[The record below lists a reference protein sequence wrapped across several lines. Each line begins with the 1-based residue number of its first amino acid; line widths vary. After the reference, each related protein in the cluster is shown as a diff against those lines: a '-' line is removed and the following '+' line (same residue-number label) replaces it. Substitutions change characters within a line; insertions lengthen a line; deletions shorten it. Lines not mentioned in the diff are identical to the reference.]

1 MRFSDVIKTAFYN
14 LWRKKFR
21 TFLTVLAIVIGAVLI
36 ALMTSIGTGLQRFIV
51 DQFGLM
57 VPQDALTVYATE
69 RSFTYVET
77 PYEIVDSSDV
87 VIRSFTADD
96 IDKLLSIEGVERVDY
111 NVGVSAL
118 YVKAAGSDKK
128 YSVSI
133 NSGPDYQIKMMTLVE
148 GNFFE
153 ENARGE
159 CLISYDYLAAFG
171 WETAENAIGKEV
183 TITVGKA
190 NAYNTENKNY
200 SFVVSGVILKTMNAT
215 QIVIPMDDTIDMAR
229 YYRDNPNQYSLEQ
242 PGTSLL
248 VKVSDV
254 NDIDM
259 VADSIREEGFST
271 ITPAEI
277 LKEINSIFSIIQIG
291 LSAFGVIALIVASIG
306 IINTLM
312 MSIYERTR
320 EIGVMKA
327 VGATTGTIRL
337 LFTMEGVALGFI
349 GGVAGVAIGYL
360 AGKALNIIGSYT
372 FLSDYPTFEM
382 SVFSIDMV
390 LLVIAVTTFIS
401 LIAAI
406 YPANRAAKL
415 EAVDALRY
423 E

>member
-1 MRFSDVIKTAFYN
+1 MIFTDVIKTAFYN

-21 TFLTVLAIVIGAVLI
+21 TFMTVLAIIIGAVLI
-36 ALMTSIGTGLQRFIV
+36 ALMTSIGTGLQRFII

-57 VPQDALTVYATE
+57 VPQDALTVYATN
-69 RSFTYVET
+69 RSFTHVDT
-77 PYEIVDSSDV
+77 PYEIVDSSDTIV
-87 VIRSFTADD
+87 RSFTADD
-96 IDKLLSIEGVERVDY
+96 IDKLLSIDGVERVDY

-118 YVKAAGSDKK
+118 YVKAADSDKK
-128 YSVSI
+128 YSISI
-133 NSGPDYQIKMMTLVE
+133 NSGPDYQIRIMTLVA
-148 GNFFE
+148 GDFFE
-153 ENARGE
+153 EDSRGD
-159 CLISYDYLAAFG
+159 CLISYDYMDAFG
-171 WETAENAIGKEV
+171 WETAEDAIGKEIK
-183 TITVGKA
+183 ITVGKA
-190 NAYNTENKNY
+190 SAYDTETKEY
-200 SFVVSGVILKTMNAT
+200 IFTVSGVILKSMNAT
-215 QIVIPMDDTIDMAR
+215 QIVIPMDDTIEMAR
-229 YYRDNPNQYSLEQ
+229 YYRDNPSQYSLEQ

-254 NDIDM
+254 NDIDI
-259 VADSIREEGFST
+259 VADSIREEGFGT
-271 ITPAEI
+271 VTPNEI
-277 LKEINSIFSIIQIG
+277 LKEINNVFSIIQIG

-327 VGATTGTIRL
+327 VGATKGTIRL
-337 LFTMEGVALGFI
+337 LFTMEGVALGLI

-360 AGKALNIIGSYT
+360 AGKALNIVGSYT

-390 LLVIAVTTFIS
+390 LLVIAITTFIS

>member
-57 VPQDALTVYATE
+57 VPQDALTVYATN
-69 RSFTYVET
+69 RSFTHVDT
-77 PYEIVDSSDV
+77 PYEIVDSSDTIV
-87 VIRSFTADD
+87 RSFTTDD
-96 IDKLLSIEGVERVDY
+96 IDKLLSIDGVERVDY

-128 YSVSI
+128 YSISI
-133 NSGPDYQIKMMTLVE
+133 NSGPDYQIKIVTLVA
-148 GNFFE
+148 GDFFVE
-153 ENARGE
+153 DSSGK
-159 CLISYDYLAAFG
+159 CLISYDYLGAFG
-171 WETAENAIGKEV
+171 WETAEDAIGKEIK
-183 TITVGKA
+183 ITVGKA
-190 NAYNTENKNY
+190 SALDTETKDY
-200 SFVVSGVILKTMNAT
+200 TFTVSGVILKSMNAT
-215 QIVIPMDDTIDMAR
+215 QIVIPMNDTIEMAR
-229 YYRDNPNQYSLEQ
+229 YHRDNPDQYSPEQ

-248 VKVSDV
+248 VKVSDI
-254 NDIDM
+254 NDIDI

-271 ITPAEI
+271 ITPNEI
-277 LKEINSIFSIIQIG
+277 LKEINNVFSIIQIG
-291 LSAFGVIALIVASIG
+291 LSAFGVIALVVASIG

-327 VGATTGTIRL
+327 VGATKGTIRL
-337 LFTMEGVALGFI
+337 LFTMEGVALGLI

-360 AGKALNIIGSYT
+360 AGKALNIVGSYT